1 MQNFYYLLFI
11 LNCDYCKNRYLE
23 GKMSA
28 KNPEKKLKK
37 AEKTEN
43 FTLPEQP
50 ESWFTNGLHR
60 FMIVFSVMWFGI
72 VAVYITKFF
81 GWDNLFSMVPNE
93 FSGFMAGITLP
104 LAIVWVVMA
113 YIDRGSSFRNETQ
126 MLRDSLNQII
136 FPDSNGNAATK
147 MIADAIKAQVSDLKE
162 TTRDVCAQADVIKRD
177 LSDRITEM
185 KSLAGELDTYS
196 SQTMQELNSEIKKLV
211 DNFTFVAEK
220 AASTT
225 ADFRVNTLQIR
236 EDSEQLSNIMKPMVN
251 EMVTAAE
258 NIKEVVNVNNEN
270 IAKAQAQLN
279 NYSES
284 SQLAIGRIIE
294 SWAEKGE
301 NLEKTFLRTAE
312 NCEEL
317 FHRLD
322 SGISHIETSI
332 NEQKTVVEKQSAIL
346 DKNSGYLDKKLGE
359 YGKLISLEVEAMI
372 ERSNTLEQNIQSQ
385 MKSIRDVSSQTAE
398 IFGQLGTDISD
409 KRQLLE
415 TEGSRMVNNIHL
427 TVGNLGEEVTR
438 LQNFYKNTQDKNS
451 EMGKLFTSVSQTLK
465 EMEDS
470 LSASV
475 NNFNEKAG
483 NIINQLNETN
493 GLVSGNIGKLS
504 ETAEIITGQSKTNA
518 GLLIEQDE
526 YVNKSLASLKQISS
540 QISSLNKDMTATA
553 GSLGKTLSA
562 YESKMAAFNKV
573 VGEHLTNLNDN
584 YDKTQKQ
591 YDEFNQKFKVASI
604 DTFMKNSADIIS
616 ELETISID
624 INSIFNKTGDD
635 EALWKKY
642 YEGDHSVFVRYLSKN
657 MTKKEV
663 IAVREDYEKKPDFR
677 VVVDKYLDDFN
688 SLIEAAR
695 SNNRASTLLA
705 LISGSDIGKVYYI
718 LSRALGKVN

>member
-50 ESWFTNGLHR
+50 ESWFANGLHR

-385 MKSIRDVSSQTAE
+385 MKSIRDVSSQTEE

-695 SNNRASTLLA
+695 NNNRASTLLA

>member
-1 MQNFYYLLFI
+1 
-11 LNCDYCKNRYLE
+11 
-23 GKMSA
+23 MSA

-346 DKNSGYLDKKLGE
+346 DKNSNYLDKKLGE

-385 MKSIRDVSSQTAE
+385 MKSIRDVSSQTEE
-398 IFGQLGTDISD
+398 IFGQLGSDISD

-475 NNFNEKAG
+475 DNFNEKAG

>member
-1 MQNFYYLLFI
+1 
-11 LNCDYCKNRYLE
+11 
-23 GKMSA
+23 MSA

-50 ESWFTNGLHR
+50 ESWFANGLHR

-385 MKSIRDVSSQTAE
+385 MKSIRDVSSQTEE

-475 NNFNEKAG
+475 DNFNEKAG

-553 GSLGKTLSA
+553 GSLGKTLSS
-562 YESKMAAFNKV
+562 YENKMAAFNKV
-573 VGEHLTNLNDN
+573 VGEHLTSLNDN

-657 MTKKEV
+657 MTKKDV

>member
-1 MQNFYYLLFI
+1 
-11 LNCDYCKNRYLE
+11 
-23 GKMSA
+23 MSA
-28 KNPEKKLKK
+28 KNPEKKIKK
-37 AEKTEN
+37 TDKTEN
-43 FTLPEQP
+43 FALSEQP
-50 ESWFTNGLHR
+50 ESWFANGLHR

-72 VAVYITKFF
+72 VAVYITEFF

-93 FSGFMAGITLP
+93 FSGFMAGMTLP

-126 MLRDSLNQII
+126 MLRDSLNRVI
-136 FPDSNGNAATK
+136 FPDSNGSDATK

-177 LSDRITEM
+177 LSDRIAEM

-211 DNFTFVAEK
+211 ENFTFVAEK

-225 ADFRVNTLQIR
+225 ADFRVNTMQIR

-270 IAKAQAQLN
+270 IEKAQAQLN

-332 NEQKTVVEKQSAIL
+332 NEQKNVVEQQSAIL

-372 ERSNTLEQNIQSQ
+372 ERSNTLEQNIQTQ
-385 MKSIRDVSSQTAE
+385 MKNMREASTQTEE
-398 IFGQLGTDISD
+398 IFGRLGSDIAN

-415 TEGSRMVNNIHL
+415 TEGSRMINNIHL
-427 TVGNLGEEVTR
+427 TIGTLGDEVSR
-438 LQNFYKNTQDKNS
+438 LQDFYKNTQDKNS
-451 EMGKLFTSVSQTLK
+451 ELGKVFSSIAQTLK
-465 EMEDS
+465 EMEDG
-470 LSASV
+470 LLASV
-475 NNFNEKAG
+475 NNFSTKAG
-483 NIINQLNETN
+483 GVVDKFNEVN
-493 GLVSGNIGKLS
+493 SLVSGNIGKLS
-504 ETAEIITGQSKTNA
+504 ETADSIASQSKTNA

-526 YVNKSLASLKQISS
+526 YVNKALGSLKQIST
-540 QISSLNKDMTATA
+540 QISALNKDMSASA
-553 GSLGKTLSA
+553 GNIGKTLSV
-562 YESKMAAFNKV
+562 YENKMSAFSKV
-573 VGEHLTNLNDN
+573 LGEHLTDLNEN

-635 EALWKKY
+635 EVLWKKY

-688 SLIEAAR
+688 SLIEAAC

>member
-1 MQNFYYLLFI
+1 
-11 LNCDYCKNRYLE
+11 
-23 GKMSA
+23 MSA
-28 KNPEKKLKK
+28 KNPEKKIKK
-37 AEKTEN
+37 SDKTEN
-43 FTLPEQP
+43 FDLPEQP
-50 ESWFTNGLHR
+50 ESWFSNGLHR

-72 VAVYITKFF
+72 VAIYITKFF
-81 GWDNLFSMVPNE
+81 GWDNLFSMMPNE
-93 FSGFMAGITLP
+93 FSGFIAGISLP

-113 YIDRGSSFRNETQ
+113 YIDRGNSFRNETQ
-126 MLRDSLNQII
+126 MLRDSLNRVI

-147 MIADAIKAQVSDLKE
+147 MIADAIKAQVSELKE

-177 LSDRITEM
+177 LSDRIAEM

-211 DNFTFVAEK
+211 ENFTFVAEK

-225 ADFRVNTLQIR
+225 ADFRVNTMQIR

-270 IAKAQAQLN
+270 IEKAQAQLN
-279 NYSES
+279 NYSEA

-322 SGISHIETSI
+322 SGISHIENSI
-332 NEQKTVVEKQSAIL
+332 NEQKTVVEQQSAIL

-372 ERSNTLEQNIQSQ
+372 ERSNTLEQNIQAQ
-385 MKSIRDVSSQTAE
+385 MKNIKEASRQTEE
-398 IFGQLGTDISD
+398 IFGRLGTDISD

-427 TVGNLGEEVTR
+427 TVGNLGEEVAR
-438 LQNFYKNTQDKNS
+438 LQDFYKNTQDKNS
-451 EMGKLFTSVSQTLK
+451 ELGKVFSSIAQTLK
-465 EMEDS
+465 EMEDG
-470 LSASV
+470 LLASV
-475 NNFNEKAG
+475 NNFSSKAG
-483 NIINQLNETN
+483 GVVDKFNDVNT
-493 GLVSGNIGKLS
+493 LVSGNIGKLS
-504 ETAEIITGQSKTNA
+504 ETADNIANQSKANA

-540 QISSLNKDMTATA
+540 QIAALNKDMSSTA
-553 GSLGKTLSA
+553 GNVGKTLSA
-562 YESKMAAFNKV
+562 YENKMSAFSKVM
-573 VGEHLTNLNDN
+573 GEHLTDLNEN

-604 DTFMKNSADIIS
+604 DSFMKNSADIIS

-624 INSIFNKTGDD
+624 INSIFNKSGDD
-635 EALWKKY
+635 EVLWKKY

-657 MTKKEV
+657 MTKKEI

-695 SNNRASTLLA
+695 SNNRAGTLLA

>member
-1 MQNFYYLLFI
+1 
-11 LNCDYCKNRYLE
+11 
-23 GKMSA
+23 MSA
-28 KNPEKKLKK
+28 KNPEKKIKK
-37 AEKTEN
+37 SDKTEN
-43 FTLPEQP
+43 FDLPEQP
-50 ESWFTNGLHR
+50 ESWFSNGLHR

-72 VAVYITKFF
+72 VAIYITKFF
-81 GWDNLFSMVPNE
+81 GWDNLFSMMPNE
-93 FSGFMAGITLP
+93 FSGFIAGISLP

-113 YIDRGSSFRNETQ
+113 YIDRGNSFRNETQ
-126 MLRDSLNQII
+126 MLRDSLNRVI

-147 MIADAIKAQVSDLKE
+147 MIADAIKAQVSELKE

-177 LSDRITEM
+177 LSDRIAEM

-196 SQTMQELNSEIKKLV
+196 SQTMQELKSEIKKLV
-211 DNFTFVAEK
+211 ENFTFVAEK

-225 ADFRVNTLQIR
+225 ADFRVNTMQIR

-270 IAKAQAQLN
+270 IEKAQAQLN

-322 SGISHIETSI
+322 SGISHIENSI
-332 NEQKTVVEKQSAIL
+332 NEQKTVVEQQSAIL

-372 ERSNTLEQNIQSQ
+372 ERSNTLEQNIQAQ
-385 MKSIRDVSSQTAE
+385 MKNIKEASRQTEE
-398 IFGQLGTDISD
+398 IFGRLGTDISD

-427 TVGNLGEEVTR
+427 TVGNLGEEVAR
-438 LQNFYKNTQDKNS
+438 LQDFYKNTQDKNS
-451 EMGKLFTSVSQTLK
+451 ELGKVFSSIAQTLK
-465 EMEDS
+465 EMEDG
-470 LSASV
+470 LLASV
-475 NNFNEKAG
+475 NNFSSKAG
-483 NIINQLNETN
+483 GVVDKFNDVNT
-493 GLVSGNIGKLS
+493 LVSGNIGKLS
-504 ETAEIITGQSKTNA
+504 ETADNIANQSKANA

-540 QISSLNKDMTATA
+540 QIAALNKDMSSTA
-553 GSLGKTLSA
+553 GNVGKTLSA
-562 YESKMAAFNKV
+562 YENKMSAFSKVM
-573 VGEHLTNLNDN
+573 GEHLTDLNEN

-604 DTFMKNSADIIS
+604 DSFMKNSADIIS

-624 INSIFNKTGDD
+624 INSIFNKSGDD
-635 EALWKKY
+635 EVLWKKY

-657 MTKKEV
+657 MTKKEI

-695 SNNRASTLLA
+695 SNNRAGTLLA

>member
-1 MQNFYYLLFI
+1 
-11 LNCDYCKNRYLE
+11 
-23 GKMSA
+23 MSA
-28 KNPEKKLKK
+28 KNPEKKIKK
-37 AEKTEN
+37 SDKTEN
-43 FTLPEQP
+43 FDLPEQP
-50 ESWFTNGLHR
+50 ESWFSNGLHR

-72 VAVYITKFF
+72 VAIYITKFF
-81 GWDNLFSMVPNE
+81 GWDNLFSMMPNE
-93 FSGFMAGITLP
+93 FSGFIAGISLP

-113 YIDRGSSFRNETQ
+113 YIDRGNSFRNETQ
-126 MLRDSLNQII
+126 MLRDSLNRVI

-147 MIADAIKAQVSDLKE
+147 MIADAIKAQVSELKE

-177 LSDRITEM
+177 LSDRIAEM

-211 DNFTFVAEK
+211 ENFTFVAEK

-225 ADFRVNTLQIR
+225 ADFRVNTMQIR
-236 EDSEQLSNIMKPMVN
+236 EDSEQLSQIMKPMVN

-270 IAKAQAQLN
+270 IEKAQAQLN

-284 SQLAIGRIIE
+284 SQLAIGKIIE

-322 SGISHIETSI
+322 SGISHIENSI
-332 NEQKTVVEKQSAIL
+332 NEQKTVVEQQSAIL

-372 ERSNTLEQNIQSQ
+372 ERSNTLEQNIQAQ
-385 MKSIRDVSSQTAE
+385 MKSIKEASQQTEE
-398 IFGQLGTDISD
+398 IFGRLGSDISD

-427 TVGNLGEEVTR
+427 TVGNLGEEVAR
-438 LQNFYKNTQDKNS
+438 LQEFYKNTQDKNG
-451 EMGKLFTSVSQTLK
+451 ELGKVFSSIAQTLK
-465 EMEDS
+465 EMEDG
-470 LSASV
+470 LLASV
-475 NNFNEKAG
+475 NNFSSKAG
-483 NIINQLNETN
+483 GVVDKFNEVN
-493 GLVSGNIGKLS
+493 SLVSGNIGKLS
-504 ETAEIITGQSKTNA
+504 ETADSITDQSKTNA

-540 QISSLNKDMTATA
+540 QIALLNKDMSAAA
-553 GSLGKTLSA
+553 GTVGKTLAA
-562 YESKMAAFNKV
+562 YENKMSAFSKVM
-573 VGEHLTNLNDN
+573 GEHLSSLNEN
-584 YDKTQKQ
+584 YDKTKKQ

-604 DTFMKNSADIIS
+604 DSFMKNSADIIS

-635 EALWKKY
+635 EVLWKKY

-663 IAVREDYEKKPDFR
+663 VAVREDYEKKPDFR

>member
-1 MQNFYYLLFI
+1 
-11 LNCDYCKNRYLE
+11 
-23 GKMSA
+23 MSA
-28 KNPEKKLKK
+28 KNPEKKIKK
-37 AEKTEN
+37 SDKTEN
-43 FTLPEQP
+43 FDLPEQP
-50 ESWFTNGLHR
+50 ESWFSNGLHR

-72 VAVYITKFF
+72 VAIYITKFF
-81 GWDNLFSMVPNE
+81 GWDNLFSMMPNE
-93 FSGFMAGITLP
+93 FSGFIAGISLP

-113 YIDRGSSFRNETQ
+113 YIDRGNSFRNETQ
-126 MLRDSLNQII
+126 MLRDSLNRVI

-147 MIADAIKAQVSDLKE
+147 MIADAIKAQVSELKE

-177 LSDRITEM
+177 LSDRIAEM

-211 DNFTFVAEK
+211 ENFTFVAEK

-225 ADFRVNTLQIR
+225 ADFRVNTMQIR

-270 IAKAQAQLN
+270 IEKAQAQLN

-322 SGISHIETSI
+322 SGISHIENSI
-332 NEQKTVVEKQSAIL
+332 NEQKTVVEQQSAIL

-372 ERSNTLEQNIQSQ
+372 ERSNTLEQNIQAQ
-385 MKSIRDVSSQTAE
+385 MKNIKEASRQTEE
-398 IFGQLGTDISD
+398 IFGRLGTDISD

-427 TVGNLGEEVTR
+427 TVGNLGEEVAR
-438 LQNFYKNTQDKNS
+438 LQDFYKNTQDKNS
-451 EMGKLFTSVSQTLK
+451 ELGKVFSSIAQTLK
-465 EMEDS
+465 EMEDG
-470 LSASV
+470 LLASV
-475 NNFNEKAG
+475 NNFSSKAG
-483 NIINQLNETN
+483 GVVDKFNDVNT
-493 GLVSGNIGKLS
+493 LVSGNIGKLS
-504 ETAEIITGQSKTNA
+504 ETADNIANQSKANA

-540 QISSLNKDMTATA
+540 QIAALNKDMSSTA
-553 GSLGKTLSA
+553 GNVGKTLSA
-562 YESKMAAFNKV
+562 YENKMSAFSKVM
-573 VGEHLTNLNDN
+573 GEHLTDLNEN

-604 DTFMKNSADIIS
+604 DSFMKNSADIIS

-624 INSIFNKTGDD
+624 INSIFNKSGDD
-635 EALWKKY
+635 EVLWKKY

-657 MTKKEV
+657 MTKKEI

-695 SNNRASTLLA
+695 SNNRAGTLLA

>member
-1 MQNFYYLLFI
+1 
-11 LNCDYCKNRYLE
+11 
-23 GKMSA
+23 MSA
-28 KNPEKKLKK
+28 KNPEKKIKK
-37 AEKTEN
+37 SDKTEN
-43 FTLPEQP
+43 FDLPEQP
-50 ESWFTNGLHR
+50 ESWFSNGLHR

-72 VAVYITKFF
+72 VAIYITKFF
-81 GWDNLFSMVPNE
+81 GWDNLFSMMPNE
-93 FSGFMAGITLP
+93 FSGFIAGISLP

-113 YIDRGSSFRNETQ
+113 YIDRGNSFRNETQ
-126 MLRDSLNQII
+126 MLRDSLNRVI

-147 MIADAIKAQVSDLKE
+147 MIADAIKAQVSELKE

-177 LSDRITEM
+177 LSDRIAEM

-211 DNFTFVAEK
+211 ENFTFVAEK

-225 ADFRVNTLQIR
+225 ADFRVNTMQIR

-270 IAKAQAQLN
+270 IEKAQAQLN
-279 NYSES
+279 NYSEA

-322 SGISHIETSI
+322 SGISHIENSI
-332 NEQKTVVEKQSAIL
+332 NEQKTVVEQQSAIL

-372 ERSNTLEQNIQSQ
+372 ERSNTLEQNIQAQ
-385 MKSIRDVSSQTAE
+385 MKNIKEASRQTEE
-398 IFGQLGTDISD
+398 IFGRLGTDISD

-427 TVGNLGEEVTR
+427 TVGNLGEEVAR
-438 LQNFYKNTQDKNS
+438 LQDFYKNTQDKNS
-451 EMGKLFTSVSQTLK
+451 ELGKVFSYIAQTLK
-465 EMEDS
+465 EMEDG
-470 LSASV
+470 LLASV
-475 NNFNEKAG
+475 NNFSSKAG
-483 NIINQLNETN
+483 GVVDKFNEVN
-493 GLVSGNIGKLS
+493 SLVSGNIGKLS
-504 ETAEIITGQSKTNA
+504 ETADSIANQSKTNA

-540 QISSLNKDMTATA
+540 QIAVLNKDMSAAA
-553 GSLGKTLSA
+553 GTVGKTLAA
-562 YESKMAAFNKV
+562 YENKMSAFSKVM
-573 VGEHLTNLNDN
+573 GEHLNDLNEN

-604 DTFMKNSADIIS
+604 DSFMKNSADIIS

-635 EALWKKY
+635 EVLWKKY

-663 IAVREDYEKKPDFR
+663 VAVREDYEKKPDFR

>member
-1 MQNFYYLLFI
+1 
-11 LNCDYCKNRYLE
+11 
-23 GKMSA
+23 MSA
-28 KNPEKKLKK
+28 KNPEKKIKK
-37 AEKTEN
+37 SDKTEN
-43 FTLPEQP
+43 FDLPEQP
-50 ESWFTNGLHR
+50 ESWFSNGLHR

-72 VAVYITKFF
+72 VAIYITKFF
-81 GWDNLFSMVPNE
+81 GWDNLFSMMPNE
-93 FSGFMAGITLP
+93 FSGFIAGISLP

-113 YIDRGSSFRNETQ
+113 YIDRGNSFRNETQ
-126 MLRDSLNQII
+126 MLRDSLNRVI

-147 MIADAIKAQVSDLKE
+147 MIADAIKAQVSELKE

-177 LSDRITEM
+177 LSDRIAEM
-185 KSLAGELDTYS
+185 KSLAEELDTYS

-211 DNFTFVAEK
+211 ENFTFVAEK

-225 ADFRVNTLQIR
+225 ADFRVNTMQIR
-236 EDSEQLSNIMKPMVN
+236 EDSEQLSQIMKPMVN

-270 IAKAQAQLN
+270 IEKAQAQLN

-284 SQLAIGRIIE
+284 SQLAIGKIIE

-322 SGISHIETSI
+322 SGISHIENSI
-332 NEQKTVVEKQSAIL
+332 SEQKTVVEQQSAIL

-372 ERSNTLEQNIQSQ
+372 ERSNTLEQNIQAQ
-385 MKSIRDVSSQTAE
+385 MKSIKEASQQTEE
-398 IFGQLGTDISD
+398 IFGRLGSDISD

-427 TVGNLGEEVTR
+427 TVGNLGEEVSR
-438 LQNFYKNTQDKNS
+438 LQEFYKNTQDKNG
-451 EMGKLFTSVSQTLK
+451 ELGKVFSSIAQTLK
-465 EMEDS
+465 EMEDG
-470 LSASV
+470 LLASV
-475 NNFNEKAG
+475 NNFSSKAG
-483 NIINQLNETN
+483 GVVDKFNDVNT
-493 GLVSGNIGKLS
+493 LVSGNIGKLS
-504 ETAEIITGQSKTNA
+504 ETADNIANQSKANA

-540 QISSLNKDMTATA
+540 QIAVLNKDMSAAA
-553 GSLGKTLSA
+553 GTVGKTLAA
-562 YESKMAAFNKV
+562 YENKMSAFSKVM
-573 VGEHLTNLNDN
+573 GEHLSDLNEN

-604 DTFMKNSADIIS
+604 DSFMKNSADIIS

-635 EALWKKY
+635 EVLWKKY

-663 IAVREDYEKKPDFR
+663 VAVREDYEKKPDFR

>member
-1 MQNFYYLLFI
+1 
-11 LNCDYCKNRYLE
+11 
-23 GKMSA
+23 MSA
-28 KNPEKKLKK
+28 KNPEKKIKK
-37 AEKTEN
+37 SDKTEN
-43 FTLPEQP
+43 FDLPEQP
-50 ESWFTNGLHR
+50 ESWFSNGLHR

-72 VAVYITKFF
+72 VAIYITKFF
-81 GWDNLFSMVPNE
+81 GWDNLFSMMPNE
-93 FSGFMAGITLP
+93 FSGFIAGISLP

-113 YIDRGSSFRNETQ
+113 YIDRGNSFRNETQ
-126 MLRDSLNQII
+126 MLRDSLNRVI

-147 MIADAIKAQVSDLKE
+147 MIADAIKAQVSELKE

-177 LSDRITEM
+177 LSDRIAEM

-211 DNFTFVAEK
+211 ENFTFVAEK

-225 ADFRVNTLQIR
+225 ADFRVNTMQIR
-236 EDSEQLSNIMKPMVN
+236 EDSEQLSQIMKPMVN

-270 IAKAQAQLN
+270 IEKAQAQLN

-322 SGISHIETSI
+322 SGISHIENSI
-332 NEQKTVVEKQSAIL
+332 SEQKTVVEQQSAIL

-372 ERSNTLEQNIQSQ
+372 ERSNTLEQNIQAQ
-385 MKSIRDVSSQTAE
+385 MKNIKEASRQTEE
-398 IFGQLGTDISD
+398 IFGRLGTDISD

-427 TVGNLGEEVTR
+427 TVGNLGEEVAR
-438 LQNFYKNTQDKNS
+438 LQDFYKNTQDKNS
-451 EMGKLFTSVSQTLK
+451 ELGKVFSSIAQTLK
-465 EMEDS
+465 EMEDG
-470 LSASV
+470 LLTSV
-475 NNFNEKAG
+475 NNFSSKAG
-483 NIINQLNETN
+483 GVVDKFNDVNT
-493 GLVSGNIGKLS
+493 LVSGNIGKLS
-504 ETAEIITGQSKTNA
+504 ETADNIANQSKANA

-540 QISSLNKDMTATA
+540 QIAALNKDMSSTA
-553 GSLGKTLSA
+553 GNVGKTLSA
-562 YESKMAAFNKV
+562 YENKMSAFSKVM
-573 VGEHLTNLNDN
+573 GEHLTDLNEN
-584 YDKTQKQ
+584 YDRTQKQ

-604 DTFMKNSADIIS
+604 DSFMKNSADIIS

-624 INSIFNKTGDD
+624 INSIFNKSGDD
-635 EALWKKY
+635 EVLWKKY

-657 MTKKEV
+657 MTKKEI

-695 SNNRASTLLA
+695 SNNRAGTLLA

>member
-1 MQNFYYLLFI
+1 
-11 LNCDYCKNRYLE
+11 
-23 GKMSA
+23 MSA
-28 KNPEKKLKK
+28 KNPEKKIKK

-50 ESWFTNGLHR
+50 ESWFANGLHR

-385 MKSIRDVSSQTAE
+385 MKSIRDVSSQTEE

-475 NNFNEKAG
+475 DNFNEKAG

-553 GSLGKTLSA
+553 GSLGKTLSS
-562 YESKMAAFNKV
+562 YENKMAAFNKV

>member
-1 MQNFYYLLFI
+1 
-11 LNCDYCKNRYLE
+11 
-23 GKMSA
+23 MSA
-28 KNPEKKLKK
+28 KNPEKKIKK
-37 AEKTEN
+37 TDKTEN
-43 FTLPEQP
+43 FALSEQP
-50 ESWFTNGLHR
+50 ESWFANGLHR

-72 VAVYITKFF
+72 VAVYITEFF

-93 FSGFMAGITLP
+93 FSGFMAGMTLP

-126 MLRDSLNQII
+126 MLRDSLNRVI
-136 FPDSNGNAATK
+136 FPDSNGSDATK

-177 LSDRITEM
+177 LSDRIAEM

-211 DNFTFVAEK
+211 ENFTFVAEK

-225 ADFRVNTLQIR
+225 ADFRVNTMQIR
-236 EDSEQLSNIMKPMVN
+236 EDSEQLSQIMKPMVN

-270 IAKAQAQLN
+270 IEKAQAQLN

-284 SQLAIGRIIE
+284 SQLAIGKIIE

-322 SGISHIETSI
+322 SGISHIENSI
-332 NEQKTVVEKQSAIL
+332 SEQKTVVEQQSAIL

-372 ERSNTLEQNIQSQ
+372 ERSNTLEQNIQAQ
-385 MKSIRDVSSQTAE
+385 MKSIKEASQQTEE
-398 IFGQLGTDISD
+398 IFGRLGSDISD

-427 TVGNLGEEVTR
+427 TVGNLGEEVSR
-438 LQNFYKNTQDKNS
+438 LQEFYKNTQDKNG
-451 EMGKLFTSVSQTLK
+451 ELGKVFSSIAQTLK
-465 EMEDS
+465 EMEDG
-470 LSASV
+470 LLASV
-475 NNFNEKAG
+475 NNFSSKAG
-483 NIINQLNETN
+483 GVVDKFNEVN
-493 GLVSGNIGKLS
+493 SLVSGNIGKLS
-504 ETAEIITGQSKTNA
+504 ETADSIANQSKTNA

-540 QISSLNKDMTATA
+540 QIAVLNKDMSAAA
-553 GSLGKTLSA
+553 GTVGKTLAA
-562 YESKMAAFNKV
+562 YENKMSAFSKVM
-573 VGEHLTNLNDN
+573 GEHLNDLNEN

-604 DTFMKNSADIIS
+604 DSFMKNSADIIS

-635 EALWKKY
+635 EVLWKKY

-663 IAVREDYEKKPDFR
+663 VAVREDYEKKPDFR

>member
-1 MQNFYYLLFI
+1 
-11 LNCDYCKNRYLE
+11 
-23 GKMSA
+23 MSA
-28 KNPEKKLKK
+28 KNPEKKIKK
-37 AEKTEN
+37 TDKTEN
-43 FTLPEQP
+43 FALSEQP
-50 ESWFTNGLHR
+50 ESWFANGLHR

-72 VAVYITKFF
+72 VAVYITEFF

-93 FSGFMAGITLP
+93 FSGLMAGMTLP

-126 MLRDSLNQII
+126 MLRDSLNRVI
-136 FPDSNGNAATK
+136 FPDSNGSDATK

-177 LSDRITEM
+177 LSDRIAEM

-211 DNFTFVAEK
+211 ENFTFVAEK

-225 ADFRVNTLQIR
+225 ADFRVNTMQIR

-270 IAKAQAQLN
+270 IEKAQAQLN

-332 NEQKTVVEKQSAIL
+332 NEQKNVVEQQSAIL

-372 ERSNTLEQNIQSQ
+372 ERSNTLEQNIQTQ
-385 MKSIRDVSSQTAE
+385 MKNMREASTQTEE
-398 IFGQLGTDISD
+398 IFGRLGSDIAN

-415 TEGSRMVNNIHL
+415 TEGSRMINNIHL
-427 TVGNLGEEVTR
+427 TIGTLGDEVSR
-438 LQNFYKNTQDKNS
+438 LQDFYKNTQDKNS
-451 EMGKLFTSVSQTLK
+451 ELGKVFSSIAQTLK
-465 EMEDS
+465 EMEDG
-470 LSASV
+470 LLASV
-475 NNFNEKAG
+475 NNFSTKAG
-483 NIINQLNETN
+483 GVVDKFNEVN
-493 GLVSGNIGKLS
+493 SLVSGNIGKLS
-504 ETAEIITGQSKTNA
+504 ETADSIASQSKTNA

-526 YVNKSLASLKQISS
+526 YVNKALGSLKQIST
-540 QISSLNKDMTATA
+540 QISALNKDMSASA
-553 GSLGKTLSA
+553 GNIGKTLSV
-562 YESKMAAFNKV
+562 YENKMSAFSKV
-573 VGEHLTNLNDN
+573 LGEHLTDLNEN

-635 EALWKKY
+635 EVLWKKY